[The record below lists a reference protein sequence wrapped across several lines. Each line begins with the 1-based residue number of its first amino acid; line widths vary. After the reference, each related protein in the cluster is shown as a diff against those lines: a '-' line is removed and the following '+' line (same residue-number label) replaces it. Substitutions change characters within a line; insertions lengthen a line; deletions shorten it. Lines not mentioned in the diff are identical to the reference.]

1 MAVQALQVLEVPLD
15 QAVLLENLVQVAILA
30 PLVHQAHVATEV
42 NLDLRVHLV
51 MPVHQDLLVNLEL
64 LAHAVVVVLRSRVSV
79 VRKGNSIMETSLMTK
94 SP

>member
-30 PLVHQAHVATEV
+30 PLAHQVLVATEV

-64 LAHAVVVVLRSRVSV
+64 LAHAVVVVLRSQVSV